1 MGAVY
6 HTLELLHSSVKDF
19 LPAAAPQN
27 GGAPPLRPRSPG
39 QKIAYLDGG
48 LYWLANC
55 QKMIFILAP
64 LLFLLTGI
72 TTIVC
77 RPKVLLAIFLPHV
90 MADYFA
96 FSALAPKTRNI
107 RWAHYYET
115 IMAPYLSLS
124 VIKELLHLKIGFH
137 VTSKDTTI
145 DHLSFQ
151 GLVVLPHILLC
162 CLTVLAWGH
171 ALHRLVSGRAYL
183 DSFVLNFLW
192 SFFNMT
198 GLTTAIRV
206 AWQKPIRRKT
216 ERIRIKSPVACRLRY
231 GGKEVPVHLKDLSGC
246 GAGVTA
252 EDALAL
258 HAGQKV
264 YLDFDEV
271 RLRCCVVRNNGHELG
286 LEFLNLAPASMKYV
300 MSLFCENLES
310 YYKFSEQ
317 AEPCAPRCPEASRG
331 LPVLPGV

>member
-6 HTLELLHSSVKDF
+6 HTLELFHSSVKDF

-77 RPKVLLAIFLPHV
+77 RPKVLLTIFLPHV

-183 DSFVLNFLW
+183 DSFVLN
-192 SFFNMT
+192 
-198 GLTTAIRV
+198 
-206 AWQKPIRRKT
+206 
-216 ERIRIKSPVACRLRY
+216 C
-231 GGKEVPVHLKDLSGC
+231 
-246 GAGVTA
+246 
-252 EDALAL
+252 
-258 HAGQKV
+258 
-264 YLDFDEV
+264 
-271 RLRCCVVRNNGHELG
+271 
-286 LEFLNLAPASMKYV
+286 
-300 MSLFCENLES
+300 
-310 YYKFSEQ
+310 
-317 AEPCAPRCPEASRG
+317 
-331 LPVLPGV
+331 